1 MTPREQTNGC
11 SPTPVHFSYE
21 QFFTDMDMMFTDA
34 HHGQT
39 ENPCPFIHTK
49 NTAIYDYTVGQ
60 SLSVIVKRARTH
72 LHSYSIFTFELLCRQ
87 DLLMERVGTAHGG
100 GEASPSPW
108 AMYSPTTHT
117 IPRCFFREIY
127 ISSFVYTS
135 VPMPG
140 SQSWGMLLF
149 FRLCIVYVI

>member
-11 SPTPVHFSYE
+11 TPVHFSYE

-34 HHGQT
+34 HHGRT

-87 DLLMERVGTAHGG
+87 DLLMERVGTARGG
-100 GEASPSPW
+100 GEASHHSGLCIRQQLTQYH
-108 AMYSPTTHT
+108 AVSSGKYTSLLLF
-117 IPRCFFREIY
+117 IPRCQCLGARVGGCCY
-127 ISSFVYTS
+127 SLDCV
-135 VPMPG
+135 
-140 SQSWGMLLF
+140 
-149 FRLCIVYVI
+149 